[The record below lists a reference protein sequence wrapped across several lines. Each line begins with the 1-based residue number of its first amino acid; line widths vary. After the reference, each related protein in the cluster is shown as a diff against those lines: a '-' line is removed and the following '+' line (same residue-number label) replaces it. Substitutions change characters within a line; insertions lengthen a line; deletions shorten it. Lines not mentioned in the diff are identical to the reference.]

1 MSNESISTNKLT
13 IGYRDPHSEVRVQ
26 TDLTFSL
33 QTGEMVCML
42 GPNGCGKSTLLRTL
56 AGLQPAIEGEFR
68 IQNSD
73 VSIQN
78 SDVRSQTSKE
88 VALVLTERLSMD
100 NTTVHDVVAMGR
112 YPYTSFLGGL
122 TDEDERIIAESLEK
136 VGFKNSDVRSQ
147 SSDVRN
153 QNSDVRSQSSD
164 VRSQS
169 SDVRSQSSDVRNQ
182 SSDVAKTFFNA
193 HSDGEKQRILIAKA
207 LAQQTPII
215 LLDEPTAHLD
225 LPHRIL
231 VLRLLRQL
239 AHEQGKTVL
248 ISTHELDLALALSDR
263 ILLMTP
269 GKGVQLD
276 TAENLRK
283 SDAFTRA
290 FGMDIFHPLGG

>member
-1 MSNESISTNKLT
+1 MSNVSISTNKLT
-13 IGYRDPHSEVRVQ
+13 IGYRTASGGEHIVQ
-26 TDLTFSL
+26 TDLNFSL
-33 QTGEMVCML
+33 NAGEMVCML

-56 AGLQPAIEGEFR
+56 AGLQPPLAGAFSILISPSFERLF
-68 IQNSD
+68 QNSE
-73 VSIQN
+73 VRQN
-78 SDVRSQTSKE
+78 AKDI
-88 VALVLTERLSMD
+88 ALVLTKRLSLE

-122 TDEDERIIAESLEK
+122 TPEDEAIIAESLAQ
-136 VGFKNSDVRSQ
+136 VGFTGIPESRDTGISKS
-147 SSDVRN
+147 
-153 QNSDVRSQSSD
+153 
-164 VRSQS
+164 
-169 SDVRSQSSDVRNQ
+169 
-182 SSDVAKTFFNA
+182 FFNN

-231 VLRLLRQL
+231 ILRLLRTL

-269 GKGVQLD
+269 GRGIRLD
-276 TAENLRK
+276 TADHLK
-283 SDAFTRA
+283 QADAFTDA
-290 FGMDIFHPLGG
+290 FGMDIFKPGASFR

>member
-1 MSNESISTNKLT
+1 MSNVSISTNSLT
-13 IGYRDPHSEVRVQ
+13 IGYRIASGTEYPVQ
-26 TDLTFSL
+26 TDLNFSL
-33 QTGEMVCML
+33 HTGEMVCML

-56 AGLQPAIEGEFR
+56 AGLQPALSGEYK

-73 VSIQN
+73 RPEKS
-78 SDVRSQTSKE
+78 

-122 TDEDERIIAESLEK
+122 SEQDEQVIEESLQQ
-136 VGFKNSDVRSQ
+136 VGFLTPSLEGRVGER
-147 SSDVRN
+147 
-153 QNSDVRSQSSD
+153 
-164 VRSQS
+164 
-169 SDVRSQSSDVRNQ
+169 
-182 SSDVAKTFFNA
+182 FFNS

-231 VLRLLRQL
+231 ILRLLRRL

-263 ILLMTP
+263 ILLMSP
-269 GKGVQLD
+269 AGRGIQLD
-276 TAENLRK
+276 TPEALK
-283 SDAFTRA
+283 KADAFTSA
-290 FGMDIFHPLGG
+290 FGMDIFNPLG

>member
-1 MSNESISTNKLT
+1 MQS
-13 IGYRDPHSEVRVQ
+13 
-26 TDLTFSL
+26 DLDFAL
-33 QTGEMVCML
+33 YEGEMVCML

-56 AGLQPAIEGEFR
+56 AGLQPALGGSYQLKANDQE
-68 IQNSD
+68 STAK
-73 VSIQN
+73 SI
-78 SDVRSQTSKE
+78 
-88 VALVLTERLSMD
+88 ALVLTERLSMD

-122 TDEDERIIAESLEK
+122 TEADEAIIAEALQQ
-136 VGFKNSDVRSQ
+136 VGFHDAA
-147 SSDVRN
+147 
-153 QNSDVRSQSSD
+153 
-164 VRSQS
+164 
-169 SDVRSQSSDVRNQ
+169 
-182 SSDVAKTFFNA
+182 VAQTFFNA

-231 VLRLLRQL
+231 ILRLLRNL

-269 GKGVQLD
+269 GCGIQLD
-276 TAENLRK
+276 TAANLK
-283 SDAFTRA
+283 KANAFTSA
-290 FGMDIFHPLGG
+290 FGMDIFDPLG

>member
-1 MSNESISTNKLT
+1 MSNVSISTNNLS
-13 IGYRDPHSEVRVQ
+13 IGYGEAVVQ
-26 TDLTFSL
+26 RDLTFSL
-33 QTGEMVCML
+33 NAGEMVCML

-56 AGLQPAIEGEFR
+56 AGLKPALSGEYKLIANSQQPIARDI
-68 IQNSD
+68 
-73 VSIQN
+73 
-78 SDVRSQTSKE
+78 
-88 VALVLTERLSMD
+88 ALVLTERLSLE

-122 TDEDERIIAESLEK
+122 TAEDEQIIADSLRQ
-136 VGFKNSDVRSQ
+136 VGFEDMEVS
-147 SSDVRN
+147 
-153 QNSDVRSQSSD
+153 
-164 VRSQS
+164 
-169 SDVRSQSSDVRNQ
+169 
-182 SSDVAKTFFNA
+182 KTFFNA

-231 VLRLLRQL
+231 VLRLLRNL

-269 GKGVQLD
+269 NKGIQLD
-276 TAENLRK
+276 TVENLRK
-283 SDAFTRA
+283 ADAFTSA
-290 FGMDIFHPLGG
+290 FGMDIFNPLGVE

>member
-1 MSNESISTNKLT
+1 
-13 IGYRDPHSEVRVQ
+13 
-26 TDLTFSL
+26 
-33 QTGEMVCML
+33 MVCML

-56 AGLQPAIEGEFR
+56 AGLQPALEGTY
-68 IQNSD
+68 QLSANSD
-73 VSIQN
+73 LHQKAEKS
-78 SDVRSQTSKE
+78 
-88 VALVLTERLSMD
+88 VALVLTERMSME

-112 YPYTSFLGGL
+112 YPYTSFLDGL
-122 TDEDERIIAESLEK
+122 SDEDERIIKESLRE
-136 VGFKNSDVRSQ
+136 VGFANAEEVSES
-147 SSDVRN
+147 
-153 QNSDVRSQSSD
+153 
-164 VRSQS
+164 
-169 SDVRSQSSDVRNQ
+169 
-182 SSDVAKTFFNA
+182 FFNA

-248 ISTHELDLALALSDR
+248 ISTHELDLALTLSDR

-276 TAENLRK
+276 TAEELK
-283 SDAFTRA
+283 KKDAFTSA
-290 FGMDIFHPLGG
+290 FGMDIFHPLG